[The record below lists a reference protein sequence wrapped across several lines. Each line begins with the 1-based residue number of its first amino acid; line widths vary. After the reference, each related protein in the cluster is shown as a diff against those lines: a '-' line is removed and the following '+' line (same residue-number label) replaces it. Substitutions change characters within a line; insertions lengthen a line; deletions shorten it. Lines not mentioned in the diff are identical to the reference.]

1 MNNLGEKWKVKKE
14 RQALPE
20 KKMHGNTEYP
30 KQEDM
35 ARVSIHNM
43 NLKEKR
49 LETGKRNIASS
60 IG

>member
-1 MNNLGEKWKVKKE
+1 
-14 RQALPE
+14 
-20 KKMHGNTEYP
+20 MHGNTEYP

-49 LETGKRNIASS
+49 LETGKQNIASS